1 MLALAF
7 RYVANF
13 SLSPLFGEF
22 EGFLCPSL
30 AATPLGL
37 IFLDFSETY

>member
-13 SLSPLFGEF
+13 SLGPLFGEF
-22 EGFLCPSL
+22 EGFLCPS
-30 AATPLGL
+30 AATPFGL
-37 IFLDFSETY
+37 IFLNGSEAC